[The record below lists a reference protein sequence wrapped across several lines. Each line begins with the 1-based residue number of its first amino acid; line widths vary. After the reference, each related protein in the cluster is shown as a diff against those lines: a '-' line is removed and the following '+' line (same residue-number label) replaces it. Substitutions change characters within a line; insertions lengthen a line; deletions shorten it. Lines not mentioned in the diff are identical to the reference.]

1 MEQGIKKRG
10 RKIGK
15 RFLRFSRRAGEEG
28 KEHIRENFI
37 DRISHVKN
45 VRLLILEWSLLVLA
59 IIMLSITQSFLYAE
73 SYAVTTFTSGG
84 TYSEATLGR
93 VNSLNPLF
101 ATSSSEE
108 TLSRLMFLTLSS
120 VDYSGHIGLGLAD
133 SIQTDESGTVWAV
146 RLRDGLKWSDGEP
159 ITNEDVIYTVN
170 TIQSPAVNSA
180 YASNLT
186 GVTVEE
192 SGEDLIFKLST
203 PYSNFS
209 SALEFPILPS
219 HILKDVAP
227 NLLLEDNF
235 STTPVTSGPFTFKA
249 SQSIGSLGEKIVY
262 LSPNPDYY
270 EGAPLLDSFAVH
282 AYPTSEDIIAAIN
295 AGAVTATAELLP
307 TDADKITSNSIY
319 EKETALSS
327 GVFIFFNTTGQVFSS
342 KELRKAVQQG
352 IDMRSLRAPVGDE
365 ADLDYPLLSTQ
376 VDFDDFPELPEYDPE
391 TAKTTIAG
399 TGLGIDETNPIR
411 LVTID
416 TGYFPALADNL
427 KFQLENLGFKVEL
440 EVLTPGQDFLVNV
453 IRPRN
458 YDILLYEIE
467 LGSDPDL
474 FAYYHS
480 SQAKES
486 GLNLSN
492 YNNTLASDALL
503 AARRTMDKSVRNAKY
518 QTFLKFWVDDVPA
531 IGVYQVNL
539 SYYVNKNVRSFSSDN
554 RLVTATDRFEDV
566 CHWATEKTSKNR
578 TP

>member
-1 MEQGIKKRG
+1 MEKDIKKRG
-10 RKIGK
+10 HKIG
-15 RFLRFSRRAGEEG
+15 RRVLRFSKRASTEG

-59 IIMLSITQSFLYAE
+59 IIMLSITQAFLYAE

-93 VNSLNPLF
+93 INSLNPLF
-101 ATSSSEE
+101 ATTNSEKS
-108 TLSRLMFLTLSS
+108 LSRLMFQTLSS

-133 SIQTDESGTVWAV
+133 SIQTDDTGTVWTV
-146 RLRDGLKWSDGEP
+146 RLRKGQKWSDGEP
-159 ITNEDVIYTVN
+159 ITNEDVIYTVSM
-170 TIQSPAVNSA
+170 IQSPAVISP
-180 YASNLT
+180 YSSNLT
-186 GVTVEE
+186 GVTVAE
-192 SGEDLIFKLST
+192 SDGDLVFKLPT

-209 SALEFPILPS
+209 SALDFPILPA
-219 HILKDVAP
+219 HILKDVTP
-227 NLLLEDNF
+227 NLLLENDF
-235 STTPVTSGPFTFKA
+235 STAPVTSGAFSFKA
-249 SQSIGSLGEKIVY
+249 SQSIGALGEKIVY

-270 EGAPLLDSFAVH
+270 EGAPLLDSFAIH
-282 AYPTSEDIIAAIN
+282 AYTTTDDIISALN
-295 AGAVTATAELLP
+295 SGSVTATAELLP
-307 TDADKITSNSIY
+307 TDADKVTSNSIY

-327 GVFIFFNTTGQVFSS
+327 GVFIFFNTTNSVFSS
-342 KELRKAVQQG
+342 KEIRKAVQKG

-376 VDFDDFPELPEYDPE
+376 VDFSDFPALPEYDPE
-391 TAKTTIAG
+391 AAKETIKNAEFNK
-399 TGLGIDETNPIR
+399 DQPIR

-427 KFQLENLGFKVEL
+427 KFQLENLGFKVEADIL
-440 EVLTPGQDFLVNV
+440 APGQDFLVNV

-474 FAYYHS
+474 FPYYHS
-480 SQAKES
+480 SQAKDN

-492 YNNTLASDALL
+492 YNSTIASDALL
-503 AARRTMDKSVRNAKY
+503 AARRTMDKTIRNAKY
-518 QTFLKFWVDDVPA
+518 LTFLKAWVEDAPA

-539 SYYVNKNVRSFSSDN
+539 SYFVNKNVRSFSADN

-566 CHWATEKTSKNR
+566 YRWATEKTSKDR

>member
-10 RKIGK
+10 QKIVK
-15 RFLRFSRRAGEEG
+15 RFSHFSKRAGEEG

-37 DRISHVKN
+37 DRISHVRN
-45 VRLLILEWSLLVLA
+45 VRLLILEWALLVLA
-59 IIMLSITQSFLYAE
+59 IIMLSITQAFLYAE

-84 TYSEATLGR
+84 IYSEATLGR
-93 VNSLNPLF
+93 INSLNPLF
-101 ATSSSEE
+101 ATTSSEK

-120 VDYSGHIGLGLAD
+120 VDYSGHIGLGLAE
-133 SIQTDESGTVWAV
+133 SIKTDDTGTVWTV
-146 RLRDGLKWSDGEP
+146 KLRDGVKWSDGEP
-159 ITNEDVIYTVN
+159 ITNTDVIYTVGM
-170 TIQSPAVNSA
+170 IQSPAVNSP
-180 YASNLT
+180 YSSNLS
-186 GVTVEE
+186 GVKVSE
-192 SGEDLIFKLST
+192 SGEDLVFTLST

-219 HILKDVAP
+219 HVLKDVAP

-235 STTPVTSGPFTFKA
+235 STAPVTSGAFSYKA

-262 LSPNPDYY
+262 LSPNQSYY

-282 AYPTSEDIIAAIN
+282 AYTTTEDIITALN
-295 AGAVTATAELLP
+295 TGSVTATAELLP
-307 TDADKITSNSIY
+307 TDADKITSSSIY
-319 EKETALSS
+319 EKETALNS
-327 GVFIFFNTTGQVFSS
+327 GVFIFFNNSSSVFSS
-342 KELRKAVQQG
+342 KELRRAVQQG

-365 ADLDYPLLSTQ
+365 SDLDYPLLSTQ
-376 VDFDDFPELPEYDPE
+376 IDIENYPALPEYDPE
-391 TAKTTIAG
+391 AAKAAIQTASFDKAQAINLTTI
-399 TGLGIDETNPIR
+399 N
-411 LVTID
+411 
-416 TGYFPALADNL
+416 TGYFPALAENL
-427 KFQLENLGFKVEL
+427 KFQLENLGFKVETNIL
-440 EVLTPGQDFLVNV
+440 APGQEFLVNV

-480 SQAKES
+480 SQVREN

-492 YNNTLASDALL
+492 YNSTIASDALL
-503 AARRTMDKSVRNAKY
+503 AARRTMDNSIRNAKY
-518 QTFLKFWVDDVPA
+518 VTFLKAWVEDVPA

-539 SYYVNKNVRSFSSDN
+539 SYYVNKNVRSFSSEN

-566 CHWATEKTSKNR
+566 NLWATEKTSKNR